1 MNVRSPPDITAF
13 PQEYCSI
20 LEISRN
26 FLAVQWLALCTSTA
40 RGKGL
45 ILGQATK
52 IPYVAH
58 GVAKNKH
65 INKTKRNINKPMP
78 NVVFTGV
85 HEETGQKH

>member
-1 MNVRSPPDITAF
+1 MVGILQWSSGYHSVFTAVG
-13 PQEYCSI
+13 P
-20 LEISRN
+20 
-26 FLAVQWLALCTSTA
+26 
-40 RGKGL
+40 GL

-65 INKTKRNINKPMP
+65 INKNKRNINKPMP